1 MWEHR
6 SKIVAFDTHDGEN
19 KATGINTKRGEGVG
33 REKKVK
39 QINKMREMKH
49 TSDKKINWGNKNN
62 AKIIML
68 HGMLIK
74 KTWL

>member
-49 TSDKKINWGNKNN
+49 TSDKK
-62 AKIIML
+62 
-68 HGMLIK
+68 
-74 KTWL
+74 